1 MKFKV
6 YKVFSNNSKTWDVG
20 VYSTLKE
27 AQAAALKEAELDAKC
42 LKERFGFKTVIVEK
56 ETYTVKVLDAGQWR
70 VWWYSAEPVEE

>member
-6 YKVFSNNSKTWDVG
+6 YKVFGNNSKTWDVG
-20 VYSTLKE
+20 VYPTLKE
-27 AQAAALKEAELDAKC
+27 AQTAALKEAELDAKC
-42 LKERFGFKTVIVEK
+42 LRERFGFKTVIVEK